1 MTTAETTSN
10 LLALPPARALYT
22 IAEAVVLLNY
32 SRSQVYELI
41 RLGRLQTVCEGR
53 SRRVPAGAI
62 TEYVNLLKLEAK
74 EARSAE
80 AA

>member
-10 LLALPPARALYT
+10 LLALPPTRALYT

-41 RLGRLQTVCEGR
+41 RLGRLQTVSEGR
-53 SRRVPAGAI
+53 SRRVPADAI